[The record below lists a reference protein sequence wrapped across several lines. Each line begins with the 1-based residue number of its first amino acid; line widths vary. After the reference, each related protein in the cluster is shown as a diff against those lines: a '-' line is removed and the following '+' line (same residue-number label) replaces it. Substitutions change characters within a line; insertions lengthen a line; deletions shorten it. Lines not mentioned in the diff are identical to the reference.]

1 MAIASADRVRL
12 AYVVEQVPGTTPTTP
27 ALQIVRLTGESLD
40 VTRENI
46 VSSELRADRNVMDLI
61 QVGGGAGGGV
71 EFELSYGTY
80 DDWLAS
86 ALQSSWSGGSAE
98 DPDKIVASTDMING
112 AYTVADNPATPAR
125 LTVTRTVVGEADT
138 PGKITITG
146 VGVDDSIISDE
157 ITPGATGVTVT
168 GTKIFKEVTFVVG
181 SGWTSDGTAD
191 QITVGVAAMPTV
203 LKNGSTPKSFT
214 LERTLLDLTPNAYF
228 RFKGMQANRFSLTCT
243 TKEIVKG
250 SFDFLGMSG
259 EAAEEA
265 VAGASYLSASTT
277 EVMDAASDFAGFSV
291 AGLSGVHVSNL
302 SLDATNNLRA
312 PTAAGSVDAL
322 GIGAGRFE
330 LSGSIEAYFEDIEL
344 YEAFLDGDA
353 TALAFTL
360 GSTAG
365 EKYTFTIPNIKFE
378 TGTVQAQGNDSD
390 IMASM
395 TYRGL
400 YDSVNGCTLMIER
413 GVA

>member
-12 AYVVEQVPGTTPTTP
+12 AYVVESIPGTTPTTP

-61 QVGGGAGGGV
+61 QVGGGAGGSV
-71 EFELSYGTY
+71 DIELSYGSY
-80 DDWLAS
+80 DAILEG
-86 ALQSSWSGGSAE
+86 ALQGSW
-98 DPDKIVASTDMING
+98 TN
-112 AYTVADNPATPAR
+112 N
-125 LTVTRTVVGEADT
+125 
-138 PGKITITG
+138 
-146 VGVDDSIISDE
+146 
-157 ITPGATGVTVT
+157 
-168 GTKIFKEVTFVVG
+168 
-181 SGWTSDGTAD
+181 
-191 QITVGVAAMPTV
+191 V
-203 LKNGSTPKSFT
+203 LKNGVTPKSFT
-214 LERTLLDLTPNAYF
+214 LERRLTDVSPNVHFFF
-228 RFKGMQANRFSLTCT
+228 RGMHVNGFSLKCA
-243 TKEIVKG
+243 TKEIVTG
-250 SFDFLGMSG
+250 SFEFLGMSG
-259 EAAEEA
+259 A
-265 VAGASYLSASTT
+265 VAESAISGATYIDATT
-277 EVMDAASDFAGFSV
+277 TDVMDAASGFAGFSV
-291 AGLSGVHVSNL
+291 AGLSGVHVSSL

-330 LSGSIEAYFEDIEL
+330 LSGSLEAYFEDIKL